1 MNDTTQTHGNAREAQ
16 PERMQV
22 VLLSGVSG
30 SGKSIALNA
39 LEDAG
44 YYCVD
49 NLPPQLVDQLL
60 VVATESGHTRLGIAM
75 DIRSAESLGLLPDL
89 ARRLRQRCNL
99 HFIYLDSTTD
109 TLVQR
114 FSETRRAHPLTT
126 RGLTSGSTEEPLPYS
141 PPALIEAIELERE
154 LLAPVAQLGLHI
166 DTSGLRPAQLRSWV
180 RQAVGVSAAQLTL
193 LFESFAFKRGVA
205 LDADYVF
212 DVRMLPNPH
221 YDPSLRGLTGR
232 DAPVANYL
240 RSQPAVMRM
249 LDDIAGFLQ
258 RWLPAMAEDQRSYV
272 VVAVGCTGGQHRSVF
287 LAEQL
292 GKHFA
297 GQYSVLV
304 RHREL
309 DALPMVRAASPAL
322 GDGLGCG
329 KHEATDGVGQSG
341 GDQQGAVASRSE
353 GA

>member
-1 MNDTTQTHGNAREAQ
+1 MSGAAAPQQRI
-16 PERMQV
+16 RL

-60 VVATESGHTRLGIAM
+60 VVATQAGHTRVGIAM
-75 DIRSAESLGLLPDL
+75 DVRSAESLGQLPAL
-89 ARRLRQRCNL
+89 AQRLRQRCDL
-99 HFIYLDSTTD
+99 HFIYLDCATD
-109 TLVQR
+109 MLVQR
-114 FSETRRAHPLTT
+114 FSETRRAHPLTA
-126 RGLTSGSTEEPLPYS
+126 RGLASAEQDQTLPFS
-141 PPALIEAIELERE
+141 APALIEAIELERE
-154 LLAPVAQLGLHI
+154 LLAPVARLGLHI

-180 RQAVGVSAAQLTL
+180 RQAVGVGAAQLTL

-205 LDADYVF
+205 LDADFVF

-232 DAPVANYL
+232 DAPVADYL

-249 LDDIAGFLQ
+249 LEDIAGFL
-258 RWLPAMAEDQRSYV
+258 RNWLPAMAEDQRSYV

-287 LAEQL
+287 LTEEL
-292 GKHFA
+292 GRRFA
-297 GQYSVLV
+297 GDCGVLV

-309 DALPMVRAASPAL
+309 DASATVGAASRPH
-322 GDGLGCG
+322 G
-329 KHEATDGVGQSG
+329 GVT
-341 GDQQGAVASRSE
+341 
-353 GA
+353 

>member
-1 MNDTTQTHGNAREAQ
+1 MSGSAALAQ
-16 PERMQV
+16 RIRL

-60 VVATESGHTRLGIAM
+60 VVATQAGHTRVGIAM
-75 DIRSAESLGLLPDL
+75 DVRSAESLGQLPAL
-89 ARRLRQRCNL
+89 AQRLRQRCDL
-99 HFIYLDSTTD
+99 HFIYLDCATD
-109 TLVQR
+109 MLVQR
-114 FSETRRAHPLTT
+114 FSETRRAHPLTA
-126 RGLTSGSTEEPLPYS
+126 RGLASADLNQTLPFS
-141 PPALIEAIELERE
+141 APALIEAIELERE
-154 LLAPVAQLGLHI
+154 LLAPVARLGLHI

-180 RQAVGVSAAQLTL
+180 RQAVGVGAAQLTL

-205 LDADYVF
+205 LDADFVF

-232 DAPVANYL
+232 DAPVADYL

-249 LDDIAGFLQ
+249 LEDIAGFL
-258 RWLPAMAEDQRSYV
+258 RNWLPAMAEDQRSYV

-287 LAEQL
+287 LAEEL
-292 GKHFA
+292 GRRFA
-297 GQYSVLV
+297 GDCGVLV

-309 DALPMVRAASPAL
+309 DASATVGAASRPH
-322 GDGLGCG
+322 GG
-329 KHEATDGVGQSG
+329 AT
-341 GDQQGAVASRSE
+341 
-353 GA
+353 

>member
-1 MNDTTQTHGNAREAQ
+1 MSESTALPR
-16 PERMQV
+16 RIRL

-60 VVATESGHTRLGIAM
+60 VVATQAGHTRVGIAM
-75 DIRSAESLGLLPDL
+75 DVRSAEGLGQLPAL
-89 ARRLRQRCNL
+89 AQRLRQRCDL
-99 HFIYLDSTTD
+99 HFIYLDCATD
-109 TLVQR
+109 MLVQR
-114 FSETRRAHPLTT
+114 FSETRRAHPLTA
-126 RGLTSGSTEEPLPYS
+126 RGLASTDPNQTLPFS
-141 PPALIEAIELERE
+141 APALIEAIELERE
-154 LLAPVAQLGLHI
+154 LLAPVARLGLHI

-180 RQAVGVSAAQLTL
+180 RQAVGVGAAQLTL

-205 LDADYVF
+205 LDADFVF

-221 YDPSLRGLTGR
+221 YDPSLRGFTGR
-232 DAPVANYL
+232 DAPVADYL

-249 LDDIAGFLQ
+249 LEDIAGFL
-258 RWLPAMAEDQRSYV
+258 RNWLPAMAEDQRSYV

-287 LAEQL
+287 LTEEL
-292 GKHFA
+292 GRRFA
-297 GQYSVLV
+297 GDCGVLV

-309 DALPMVRAASPAL
+309 DASATVGAASRPH
-322 GDGLGCG
+322 GG
-329 KHEATDGVGQSG
+329 AT
-341 GDQQGAVASRSE
+341 
-353 GA
+353 

>member
-1 MNDTTQTHGNAREAQ
+1 MDETTVLPQRI
-16 PERMQV
+16 RL

-60 VVATESGHTRLGIAM
+60 VVAAQAGHARVGIAM
-75 DIRSAESLGLLPDL
+75 DVRSAEGLGQLPAL
-89 ARRLRQRCNL
+89 TQRLRQRCDL
-99 HFIYLDSTTD
+99 HFIYLDCATD
-109 TLVQR
+109 MLVQR
-114 FSETRRAHPLTT
+114 FSETRRAHPLTA
-126 RGLTSGSTEEPLPYS
+126 RGLASTEPNQTLPFS
-141 PPALIEAIELERE
+141 APALIEAIELERE
-154 LLAPVAQLGLHI
+154 LLAPIARLGLHI

-180 RQAVGVSAAQLTL
+180 RQAVGVGAAQLTL

-205 LDADYVF
+205 LDADFVF

-232 DAPVANYL
+232 DAPVADYL
-240 RSQPAVMRM
+240 RSQAAVMRM
-249 LDDIAGFLQ
+249 LEDITGFL
-258 RWLPAMAEDQRSYV
+258 RKWLPAMAEDQRSYV

-287 LAEQL
+287 LTEEL
-292 GKHFA
+292 GRRFA
-297 GQYSVLV
+297 GACSVLV

-309 DALPMVRAASPAL
+309 DASATIGAASRPH
-322 GDGLGCG
+322 GG
-329 KHEATDGVGQSG
+329 AT
-341 GDQQGAVASRSE
+341 
-353 GA
+353 

>member
-1 MNDTTQTHGNAREAQ
+1 MNDPTRRETDETPALPQ
-16 PERMQV
+16 RIQL

-60 VVATESGHTRLGIAM
+60 AVATESGHTHLGIAM
-75 DIRSAESLGLLPDL
+75 DVRSADSLGLLPAL
-89 ARRLRQRCNL
+89 ARRLRQRCDL
-99 HFIYLDSTTD
+99 HFIYLDCTTD
-109 TLVQR
+109 MLVQR
-114 FSETRRAHPLTT
+114 FSETRRAHPLTA
-126 RGLTSGSTEEPLPYS
+126 RGLAPVAPDQPLPFS
-141 PPALIEAIELERE
+141 APSLIDAIELERE
-154 LLAPVAQLGLHI
+154 LLAPVASLGLHI

-180 RQAVGVSAAQLTL
+180 RQAVGVGASRLTL

-232 DAPVANYL
+232 DAPVADYL
-240 RSQPAVMRM
+240 RSQPAVKRM
-249 LDDIAGFLQ
+249 LDDITGFLQ
-258 RWLPAMAEDQRSYV
+258 HWLPAMAEDQRSYV

-292 GKHFA
+292 GQHFA
-297 GQYSVLV
+297 SEYSVLV

-309 DALPMVRAASPAL
+309 DAADSVGPASRP
-322 GDGLGCG
+322 
-329 KHEATDGVGQSG
+329 SG
-341 GDQQGAVASRSE
+341 GA
-353 GA
+353 